1 MGVKSVHIRSYSGQ
15 HFSRIRTEYSV
26 SLRIQ
31 SKCGK
36 MLKNPDQN
44 ISEYGYYFHFQR
56 IFCIARQHK
65 MGQLIKNR
73 LISPT
78 LTLSWRRSPLY
89 RNQTND
95 LQSKS
100 MDRFLYDREPLHER
114 VKHKIS
120 RTLLFDLMCLFL
132 FDFDN
137 QNNQ

>member
-1 MGVKSVHIRSYSGQ
+1 MSIFGVILVSIFPAFGLNTPYLSV
-15 HFSRIRTEYSV
+15 FSPNVGKCWKIRT
-26 SLRIQ
+26 RIT
-31 SKCGK
+31 
-36 MLKNPDQN
+36 LNTDT
-44 ISEYGYYFHFQR
+44 ISIFQR

-73 LISPT
+73 LISPI

>member
-1 MGVKSVHIRSYSGQ
+1 MSIFGVILVSIFPAFGLNTPYLSV
-15 HFSRIRTEYSV
+15 FSPNLGKCWKIRT
-26 SLRIQ
+26 RITP
-31 SKCGK
+31 
-36 MLKNPDQN
+36 NTN
-44 ISEYGYYFHFQR
+44 IISIFQR

-65 MGQLIKNR
+65 IGQLIKNR

>member
-1 MGVKSVHIRSYSGQ
+1 MDVKSVHIRSYSGQ

-36 MLKNPDQN
+36 IRTRITPNTDT
-44 ISEYGYYFHFQR
+44 ISIFQR

>member
-1 MGVKSVHIRSYSGQ
+1 MSIFGVILVSIFPAFGLNTPYLSV
-15 HFSRIRTEYSV
+15 FSPNVGKCWKIRT
-26 SLRIQ
+26 RIT
-31 SKCGK
+31 
-36 MLKNPDQN
+36 LNTDT
-44 ISEYGYYFHFQR
+44 ISIFQR

>member
-1 MGVKSVHIRSYSGQ
+1 MSIFGVILVSIFPAFGLNTPYLSV
-15 HFSRIRTEYSV
+15 FSPNLGKCWKIRT
-26 SLRIQ
+26 RITP
-31 SKCGK
+31 
-36 MLKNPDQN
+36 NTN
-44 ISEYGYYFHFQR
+44 TISIFQR
-56 IFCIARQHK
+56 IFCIARQHEI
-65 MGQLIKNR
+65 GQLIKNR

>member
-1 MGVKSVHIRSYSGQ
+1 MSIFGVILVSIFPAFGLNTPYLSV
-15 HFSRIRTEYSV
+15 FSPNVGKCCKIRT
-26 SLRIQ
+26 RITP
-31 SKCGK
+31 
-36 MLKNPDQN
+36 NTDT
-44 ISEYGYYFHFQR
+44 ISIFQR

-65 MGQLIKNR
+65 MGQLIKYR
-73 LISPT
+73 LISPI